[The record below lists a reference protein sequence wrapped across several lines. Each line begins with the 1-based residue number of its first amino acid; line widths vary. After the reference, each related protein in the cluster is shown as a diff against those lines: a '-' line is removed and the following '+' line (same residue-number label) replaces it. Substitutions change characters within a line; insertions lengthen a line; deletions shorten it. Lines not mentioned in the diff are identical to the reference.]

1 VDYPILVL
9 LGAMIPVGQ
18 ALETTGAAAA
28 IAASFLKLAS
38 AVPLSLTLAMLLVVT
53 IVLSNLINNAATAVI
68 MAPIGISL
76 ASGMSLSIDPFLMII
91 AIGSST
97 PFLTPVGHQSNTLV
111 MGPGGYHFSD
121 YWKLGLP
128 LTLLVV
134 FLTIPLVILF
144 WVH

>member
-1 VDYPILVL
+1 
-9 LGAMIPVGQ
+9 
-18 ALETTGAAAA
+18 
-28 IAASFLKLAS
+28 
-38 AVPLSLTLAMLLVVT
+38 
-53 IVLSNLINNAATAVI
+53 